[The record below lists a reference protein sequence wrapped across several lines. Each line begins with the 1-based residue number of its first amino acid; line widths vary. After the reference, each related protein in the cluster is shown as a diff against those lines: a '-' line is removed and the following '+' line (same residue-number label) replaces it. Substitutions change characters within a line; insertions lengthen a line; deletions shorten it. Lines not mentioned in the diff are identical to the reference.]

1 MVLILFDSESHKVLK
16 IVKNKKSIFLKFKI
30 DQSQVNE
37 QLRNREFQN
46 QQRGKYKYFYASL
59 FWCL

>member
-46 QQRGKYKYFYASL
+46 QQ
-59 FWCL
+59 